1 MSKYQVQTLHGPF
14 ARGGYANP
22 VKGLLATIVAWQRRY
37 ELRRHLLEMD
47 DRLLDD
53 IGLSRAM
60 ARREAAKPF
69 WRD

>member
-14 ARGGYANP
+14 VRGRYANP
-22 VKGLLATIVAWQRRY
+22 LKGLLTTLVAWQQRY

-47 DRLLDD
+47 ERLLDD

-60 ARREAAKPF
+60 AEREAAKPF